1 MNKLIGITF
10 ALIVSLSLPVH
21 SQGLLGESD
30 EWAPCKLKDGSNNKL
45 PMSICQGIQRTEQ

>member
-1 MNKLIGITF
+1 MKTVIGMTLVLM
-10 ALIVSLSLPVH
+10 ASLSLPVH

-45 PMSICQGIQRTEQ
+45 PMSICKGIQRTEK